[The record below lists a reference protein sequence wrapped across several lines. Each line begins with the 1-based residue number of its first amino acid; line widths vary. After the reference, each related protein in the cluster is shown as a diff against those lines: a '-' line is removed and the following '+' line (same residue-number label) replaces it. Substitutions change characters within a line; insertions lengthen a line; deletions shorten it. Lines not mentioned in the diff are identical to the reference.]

1 MQQMKGW
8 ESMSACITVP
18 QVTDSG
24 AVRGMITALR
34 SRYSFLNTLP
44 VGRSAVGR
52 EIMGLVMGGGRER
65 VLISG
70 AFHGQEWL
78 TALTALR
85 LCEELCRG
93 LATGEKLAEWDLSR
107 AMAGRCVVMV
117 PMVNPDG
124 VDIAI
129 HGSQSAGALAQ
140 SVQDM
145 GGDEPGAWQA
155 NARGVDINHNFNA
168 GWDLLQEMER
178 KKGITGPGPRQWGGP
193 APGSESET
201 RAMVNLCKKGRFRHV
216 VALHSQGEE
225 IYWEYGERTPDRSRL
240 MAAVMASASGYGVA
254 RPEGLASHGGFKD
267 WFIQEY
273 GRPGF
278 TIELGKGENPLPVE
292 GFEEMYEKAREMLL
306 LALMM

>member
-1 MQQMKGW
+1 MDN
-8 ESMSACITVP
+8 CITMP

-34 SRYSFLNTLP
+34 SRYSFLNALP

-52 EIMGLVMGGGRER
+52 EIMGLVVGGGRER
-65 VLISG
+65 VLLSA

-85 LCEELCRG
+85 LCEELCGG
-93 LATGEKLAEWDLSR
+93 LETGESLAEWDLSR
-107 AMAGRCVVMV
+107 ALTGRCVVIV
-117 PMVNPDG
+117 PLVNPDG

-129 HGSQSAGALAQ
+129 HGAQPAGPLAE
-140 SVQDM
+140 SVRAW

-168 GWDLLQEMER
+168 GWDVLQEMEQ
-178 KKGITGPGPRQWGGP
+178 KKGIIGPAPRQWGGP
-193 APGSESET
+193 APGSEPET

-225 IYWEYGERTPDRSRL
+225 IYWEYGHRTPDRSRL
-240 MAAVMASASGYGVA
+240 MAAVMASASGYTAA
-254 RPEGLASHGGFKD
+254 RPHGLASHGGFKD

-292 GFEEMYEKAREMLL
+292 GFEIMYEKAREMLL